1 MAVEIHPTDLRQRL
15 GDGEEIFL
23 LDVREPFE
31 VEHWAFPGA
40 VNIPLGELGSRT
52 AELPVDRVIVVICH
66 AGVRSAVAG
75 DALQQGGWRA
85 ESLAG
90 GTEAWIATLEAG

>member
-1 MAVEIHPTDLRQRL
+1 MAIEVEPTELRRRL
-15 GDGEEIFL
+15 DEGEDVFL

-31 VEHWAFPGA
+31 VDEWAFPGA
-40 VNIPLGELGSRT
+40 IHIPLGQLGSRT

-66 AGVRSAVAG
+66 AGVRSAAAT
-75 DALQQGGWRA
+75 DALVKGGWRA

-90 GTEAWIATLEAG
+90 GTAAWTATAGS

>member
-1 MAVEIHPTDLRQRL
+1 MAIEVQPTELRRRL
-15 GDGEEIFL
+15 DDKEDIFL

-31 VEHWAFPGA
+31 VDEWAFPGA
-40 VNIPLGELGSRT
+40 INIPLGQLGSRT

-66 AGVRSAVAG
+66 AGVRSAAAT
-75 DALQQGGWRA
+75 DALVKGGWQA

-90 GTEAWIATLEAG
+90 GTAAWSATAGS